1 MLDVAVTQDTLL
13 IPILVSVSSLADLTN
28 TTITIQDNVS
38 VVEEVSL
45 HASPLFALEDTLLM
59 RSTKYATDAKIEF
72 NTTMSR
78 QLLVLA
84 AHLAQTVVLL
94 MTLASFL
101 SVDVA
106 QDILLMKLTK
116 SAIDVHQPNTMI
128 SQVEHALTALN
139 SLLAAHLT
147 MASSVS
153 VDADLAILLIQST
166 ESAINLALHS
176 NTTMHHSWNVFLAQV
191 LLLAADLMITVS

>member
-1 MLDVAVTQDTLL
+1 LDVAVTQDTLL
-13 IPILVSVSSLADLTN
+13 IPILLSVSSLADLTN

-38 VVEEVSL
+38 VVEEVL
-45 HASPLFALEDTLLM
+45 PHASPLFAPEDTLLM
-59 RSTKYATDAKIEF
+59 SSTKYATDAVLEF

-84 AHLAQTVVLL
+84 AHLAQIVVLL

-116 SAIDVHQPNTMI
+116 SAIDAHQPNTMI

-153 VDADLAILLIQST
+153 VDADLATLLTI
-166 ESAINLALHS
+166 
-176 NTTMHHSWNVFLAQV
+176 
-191 LLLAADLMITVS
+191 

>member
-1 MLDVAVTQDTLL
+1 MDVAVTQDTLL
-13 IPILVSVSSLADLTN
+13 IPILPSVSSLADLTN

-38 VVEEVSL
+38 VVEEVL
-45 HASPLFALEDTLLM
+45 PHASPLFALEDTLLM
-59 RSTKYATDAKIEF
+59 SSTKYATDAVLEF
-72 NTTMSR
+72 NTTISR

-106 QDILLMKLTK
+106 QDILLMKLIK
-116 SAIDVHQPNTMI
+116 SAIDAHQPNTMI

-153 VDADLAILLIQST
+153 VAADLATLLITLT
-166 ESAINLALHS
+166 ESAIDLVLQS
-176 NTTMHHSWNVFLAQV
+176 NTTTHHSWNVFPAQV
-191 LLLAADLMITVS
+191 SLLAADLMITVS